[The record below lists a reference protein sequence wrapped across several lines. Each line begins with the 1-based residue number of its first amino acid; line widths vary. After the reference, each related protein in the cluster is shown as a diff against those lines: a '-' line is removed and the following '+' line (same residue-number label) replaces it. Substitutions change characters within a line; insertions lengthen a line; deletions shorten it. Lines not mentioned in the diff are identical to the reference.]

1 MHFVLSVEEVFYL
14 FLSLM
19 NIGFVRTAVETVLTI
34 YRIVVW

>member
-1 MHFVLSVEEVFYL
+1 MHFILSVEVFYL